1 MVLLGVLTN
10 GKVLLCD
17 SVDRSWYNGG
27 QRLKIV
33 DLSDIM
39 EYMFPCTSFSESMPY
54 PEHYFKSGCYGH
66 HSIPI
71 LLDGQHVIKGLYR
84 GAATAVTSK
93 YTKLVNSFLDFL
105 ENSL

>member
-39 EYMFPCTSFSESMPY
+39 EYMFPCTSFQKVCIITEQAP
-54 PEHYFKSGCYGH
+54 
-66 HSIPI
+66 
-71 LLDGQHVIKGLYR
+71 
-84 GAATAVTSK
+84 TAVTSK

>member
-27 QRLKIV
+27 QRLKII

-39 EYMFPCTSFSESMPY
+39 EYMFLV
-54 PEHYFKSGCYGH
+54 
-66 HSIPI
+66 
-71 LLDGQHVIKGLYR
+71 LLFQKVCIITEQ
-84 GAATAVTSK
+84 APTAVTSK
-93 YTKLVNSFLDFL
+93 YTKLVNSFLDFWKIVYKIFL
-105 ENSL
+105 WNAAFFGIFNNLWEDISFHL

>member
-39 EYMFPCTSFSESMPY
+39 EDMFPCTSFSGGKIMEES
-54 PEHYFKSGCYGH
+54 
-66 HSIPI
+66 
-71 LLDGQHVIKGLYR
+71 R
-84 GAATAVTSK
+84 GALLFQKVCIITEQAPTAVTSK